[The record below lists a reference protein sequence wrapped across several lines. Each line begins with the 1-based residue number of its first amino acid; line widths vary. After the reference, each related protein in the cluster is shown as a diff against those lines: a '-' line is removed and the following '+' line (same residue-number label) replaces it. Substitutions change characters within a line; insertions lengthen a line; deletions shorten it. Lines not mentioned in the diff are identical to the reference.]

1 MFLIRSIAI
10 LVATLFVAAPAIAG
24 DWVVTRLRGAV
35 EQRVDEAWVPLKRG
49 DSIEYDRDVRTLADG
64 HAELQRNL
72 EVLTLDINTTIRI
85 QQDTETGFTTVLQDL
100 GRLEVDA
107 EVKNV
112 KHFAVQ
118 TAYLAA
124 VVKGTHFI
132 VTTNLDGTTVAVDRG
147 AVGVTSAASERS
159 TTITV
164 GQTATVEKKKDLTVG
179 GLGPWPPILEKD
191 AASAPVQSASLV
203 GSTPTGNGAAQLPG
217 PEAAR
222 EESAT
227 QVAAGPAT
235 QIGGGAVGDLLG
247 GNNQV
252 VATQA
257 EPASPVSPMVVGI
270 GVLIGAALGAL
281 ALFFRR
287 IVH

>member
-1 MFLIRSIAI
+1 MSLIRLIAI
-10 LVATLFVAAPAIAG
+10 LVATLFVTAPAIAG
-24 DWVVTRLRGAV
+24 DWVVTRLRGTV

-72 EVLTLDINTTIRI
+72 EVLTLDVNTTIRI
-85 QQDTETGFTTVLQDL
+85 QQDTETGFTTVLQEF

-124 VVKGTHFI
+124 VVKGTRFI
-132 VTTNLDGTTVAVDRG
+132 VTTDLDGTTVAVDRG

-191 AASAPVQSASLV
+191 AASAPVQSAALTGSASV
-203 GSTPTGNGAAQLPG
+203 GNVAAPLPD
-217 PEAAR
+217 PEAAG
-222 EESAT
+222 EPSPT
-227 QVAAGPAT
+227 QIAAGPVT
-235 QIGGGAVGDLLG
+235 QIGGGAVGDVLG
-247 GNNQV
+247 GDSQV

-257 EPASPVSPMVVGI
+257 EPASPVSPTVVMI

>member
-1 MFLIRSIAI
+1 MSLIRLIAI

-24 DWVVTRLRGAV
+24 DWVVTRLRGTV
-35 EQRVDEAWVPLKRG
+35 EQRVDEAWVSLKRG
-49 DSIEYDRDVRTLADG
+49 DSIEYDRDVRTLSDG

-72 EVLTLDINTTIRI
+72 EVLTLDVNTTIRI
-85 QQDTETGFTTVLQDL
+85 QHDIETGFTTVLQEF

-107 EVKNV
+107 DIRNV

-124 VVKGTHFI
+124 VVKGTRFV
-132 VTTNLDGTTVAVDRG
+132 VTTDLDGTTVAVDRG
-147 AVGVTSAASERS
+147 AVGVTSVASERS

-164 GQTATVEKKKDLTVG
+164 GQSATVEKKKDLTVG
-179 GLGPWPPILEKD
+179 GLGPWPPILEKE
-191 AASAPVQSASLV
+191 AAPVQSAALAGTASA
-203 GSTPTGNGAAQLPG
+203 GNATAQLPA
-217 PEAAR
+217 PEAANDP
-222 EESAT
+222 SPM
-227 QVAAGPAT
+227 QIAAAPAT
-235 QIGGGAVGDLLG
+235 QIGGGTVGDLLG
-247 GNNQV
+247 GTNQV

-257 EPASPVSPMVVGI
+257 EPASPVSPTVVMI

-287 IVH
+287 IVR